1 MATQPAASAATP
13 PPAPLSAWSPL
24 RSPLYRALW
33 TAQLVS
39 NIGTWMQNV
48 GAAWLMGSL
57 GGSAAQVA
65 LVQSAVTLPV
75 FLTALPAGALADIVD
90 RRLLLL
96 CTQSWMLLSAAALAV
111 LTHEDVVTP
120 GLLLALTFSLG
131 LGTAINMP
139 AWQAIQPELVP
150 RREFPQAVAL
160 GSASV
165 NVGRAIGPAIGG
177 VLVAVAGSEAVF
189 AINALSFLG
198 ILVVLATWR
207 RERSESD
214 MPSERLMSAVRA
226 GLRYAGNSPALR
238 AVLTRSATFM
248 LAASAFLALLPVVA
262 RSELD
267 MSAAGFGLLLTCFG
281 AGAVIA
287 TGTLPRLRERLSI
300 DRLVVGAT
308 LVVAAALGALAAF
321 NSIPVAVL
329 ASLAG
334 GVAWVQCLSSFNVAA
349 QRALPSWV
357 RARGMGFYLLTVQGG
372 TAAGAALWGTIAS
385 RYDVRV
391 ALGCAAAVLALGTLA
406 ARRFRL
412 AWGERLDLRS
422 APYSSEPTV
431 VIEPRPEQGPVLV
444 TLEYRVPERNAKAF
458 AEAMRKVG
466 RVRRRTGARR
476 WGLFRDPASPERFLE
491 TFLVDSWEEHLR
503 QHQRVT
509 ATDRRV
515 EDDARALADDAG
527 EPRAT
532 HYVSAYG

>member
-1 MATQPAASAATP
+1 MTTQPAAGAAAQPTP
-13 PPAPLSAWSPL
+13 VSAWSPL
-24 RSPLYRALW
+24 RNPIYRALW
-33 TAQLVS
+33 MAQLVS

-57 GGSAAQVA
+57 GGSVAQVA

-75 FLTALPAGALADIVD
+75 FLTALPAGAIADIVD
-90 RRLLLL
+90 RRRLLLV
-96 CTQSWMLLSAAALAV
+96 TQSWMLLSAAALAA
-111 LTHEDVVTP
+111 LTYMDAVTP
-120 GLLLALTFSLG
+120 GLLLLLTFSLG

-165 NVGRAIGPAIGG
+165 NVGRAVGPAIGG
-177 VLVAVAGSEAVF
+177 ILVAVAGSEAVF
-189 AINALSFLG
+189 ALNAVSFLG
-198 ILVVLATWR
+198 ILVVLGTWR

-214 MPSERLMSAVRA
+214 LPTEHLAGAVRA
-226 GLRYAGNSPALR
+226 GLRYVRNSPALR
-238 AVLTRSATFM
+238 AVLARSATFM
-248 LAASAFLALLPVVA
+248 IAASSFLALLPVVA

-267 MSAAGFGLLLTCFG
+267 LSAAGFGALLTCFG

-287 TGTLPRLRERLSI
+287 TGTLPRMRERVSI

-308 LVVAAALGALAAF
+308 LLVAASLALLAAF
-321 NSIPVAVL
+321 DSVPVAVV
-329 ASLAG
+329 ASLLG
-334 GVAWVQCLSSFNVAA
+334 GVAWVLCLSSFNIAA
-349 QRALPSWV
+349 QRALPGWV
-357 RARGMGFYLLTVQGG
+357 RARGMGFYLLTIQGG

-385 RYDVRV
+385 QTDVRV
-391 ALGCAAAVLALGTLA
+391 ALGCAAAALALGTLVA
-406 ARRFRL
+406 LRFRL
-412 AWGERLDLRS
+412 ARGEKLDLRS
-422 APYSSEPTV
+422 APYSSEPTL

-444 TLEYRVPERNAKAF
+444 TLEYRVLPENADAF

-503 QHQRVT
+503 QRQRVT

-515 EDDARALADDAG
+515 EDEARALAGAG
-527 EPRAT
+527 GEVAAT
-532 HYVSAYG
+532 HYVSAYS

>member
-1 MATQPAASAATP
+1 VTTSPVAAPSPASP
-13 PPAPLSAWSPL
+13 PPVSAWAPLRNPI
-24 RSPLYRALW
+24 YRGLW

-57 GGSAAQVA
+57 GGSAALVA

-75 FLTALPAGALADIVD
+75 FLTALPAGAIADIVD
-90 RRLLLL
+90 RRRLLLW
-96 CTQSWMLLSAAALAV
+96 TQTWMLLSAAALAE
-111 LTHEDVVTP
+111 LTWQNAVTP

-177 VLVAVAGSEAVF
+177 VLVATAGSEAVF
-189 AINALSFLG
+189 AVNALSFLG
-198 ILVVLATWR
+198 ILVVLFTWR
-207 RERSESD
+207 REASESD
-214 MPSERLMSAVRA
+214 VPAERLSGAVRA
-226 GLRYAGNSPALR
+226 GLRYVRHSPALR

-248 LAASAFLALLPVVA
+248 IAASSFLALLPVVA

-287 TGTLPRLRERLSI
+287 TATLPRLRERVSI

-308 LVVAAALGALAAF
+308 LVVAVALGALAAF
-321 NSIPVAVL
+321 DFVGVAIVACL
-329 ASLAG
+329 LG
-334 GVAWVQCLSSFNVAA
+334 GVAWVLCLSSFNVSA

-385 RYDVRV
+385 RFDVRV
-391 ALGCAAAVLALGTLA
+391 ALACAAGTLALGTLT

-412 AWGERLDLRS
+412 ASGEKLDLRS
-422 APYSSEPTV
+422 APYSSEPTLI
-431 VIEPRPEQGPVLV
+431 IEPRPEQGPVLV
-444 TLEYRVPERNAKAF
+444 TLEYRVAEENADAF

-476 WGLFRDPASPERFLE
+476 WGLFRDPAEPSRFLE
-491 TFLVDSWEEHLR
+491 TFVVDSWEEHLR

-515 EDDARALADDAG
+515 EDEARALAEDSG

>member
-1 MATQPAASAATP
+1 MTTTQPPAAAQ
-13 PPAPLSAWSPL
+13 PPAPLSAWAPL
-24 RSPLYRALW
+24 QHPLYRALW
-33 TAQLVS
+33 GAQLVS

-48 GAAWLMGSL
+48 GAVWLMGSL
-57 GGSAAQVA
+57 GGSPAEVA

-90 RRLLLL
+90 RRRLLL
-96 CTQSWMLLSAAALAV
+96 CTQTWMLLSAGALAALTAAD
-111 LTHEDVVTP
+111 EVTP
-120 GLLLALTFSLG
+120 GVLLALVFSLG

-160 GSASV
+160 GSASI

-177 VLVAVAGSEAVF
+177 ILVAAAGSEAVF
-189 AINALSFLG
+189 ALNAVSFLG
-198 ILVVLATWR
+198 IVVVLFTWR

-214 MPSERLMSAVRA
+214 MPSERLLGAVRA
-226 GLRYAGNSPALR
+226 GLRYGRNSPALR
-238 AVLTRSATFM
+238 AVLARSATFM
-248 LAASAFLALLPVVA
+248 IAASAFMALLPVVA
-262 RSELD
+262 RSELH
-267 MSAAGFGLLLTCFG
+267 MSAAGFGALLTCFG

-287 TGTLPRLRERLSI
+287 TATLPRLRERVDI

-308 LVVAAALGALAAF
+308 LVVAAAALALALAEHVV
-321 NSIPVAVL
+321 VAVL

-334 GVAWVQCLSSFNVAA
+334 GVAWVVCLSSFNVSA
-349 QRALPSWV
+349 QRALPGWV

-372 TAAGAALWGTIAS
+372 TALGAALWGTVATTW
-385 RYDVRV
+385 DVRV
-391 ALGCAAAVLALGTLA
+391 ALGAAACALALGTLV

-422 APYSSEPTV
+422 APYTSEPSL

-444 TLEYRVPERNAKAF
+444 TLEYRVPESNADEF
-458 AEAMRKVG
+458 ADRMRKVG

-476 WGLFRDPASPERFLE
+476 WGLWRAPAEPTRFLE
-491 TFLVDSWEEHLR
+491 TFLVESWEEHLR

-515 EDDARALADDAG
+515 EDEARELASEVA
-527 EPRAT
+527 EPAAT
-532 HYVSAYG
+532 HFVSAYS

>member
-1 MATQPAASAATP
+1 MTGSRAAAAPIAPVSAW
-13 PPAPLSAWSPL
+13 APLQH
-24 RSPLYRALW
+24 PLYRALW

-48 GAAWLMGSL
+48 GAVWLMGTL

-90 RRLLLL
+90 RRRLLL
-96 CTQSWMLLSAAALAV
+96 CTQSWMLLSAGALAL
-111 LTHEDVVTP
+111 LTYLDQVTP
-120 GLLLALTFSLG
+120 GALLALVFSLG

-177 VLVAVAGSEAVF
+177 VLVAVSGSEAVF
-189 AINALSFLG
+189 ALNAVSFFG
-198 ILVVLATWR
+198 IVLVLFTWR
-207 RERSESD
+207 RERSESE
-214 MPSERLMSAVRA
+214 MPSERLLGAVRA
-226 GLRYAGNSPALR
+226 GLRYARHSPSLR
-238 AVLTRSATFM
+238 AVLARSATFM
-248 LAASAFLALLPVVA
+248 IAASAFMALLPVVS
-262 RSELD
+262 RSQLG
-267 MSAAGFGLLLTCFG
+267 MSAAGFGALLTCFG
-281 AGAVIA
+281 GGAVIA
-287 TGTLPRLRERLSI
+287 TTALPRLRERVGV

-308 LVVAAALGALAAF
+308 LVLGAATLALALAEIVF
-321 NSIPVAVL
+321 VAVL

-334 GVAWVQCLSSFNVAA
+334 GVAWVMCLSSFNVSA
-349 QRALPSWV
+349 QQALPGWV

-372 TAAGAALWGTIAS
+372 TAAGAALWGTLAS
-385 RYDVRV
+385 VFDVRV
-391 ALGCAAAVLALGTLA
+391 ALAAAAGTLALGTLV

-412 AWGERLDLRS
+412 VWGERLDLRS
-422 APYSSEPTV
+422 SPYTSEAAL

-444 TLEYRVPERNAKAF
+444 TIAYRVPEANAGEF
-458 AEAMRKVG
+458 AVRMGKVG

-476 WGLFRDPASPERFLE
+476 WGLWRDPADPSRFLE
-491 TFLVDSWEEHLR
+491 TFLVESWEEHLR

-509 ATDRRV
+509 ATDRRL
-515 EDDARALADDAG
+515 EEEAQALADSVG
-527 EPRAT
+527 EPAAR
-532 HYVSAYG
+532 HYVSAYS